1 MSASPA
7 DRGRRSGTNLA
18 AFVLGVPVAAAI
30 IAAFHF
36 GPIASTEAARY
47 LKHEVECVEVLM
59 ACVALA
65 GLVAKMWSS
74 RRERAALNRD
84 LVPAWDGKTTPV
96 ADAAGLLAALD
107 RQPSRWKNTYLG
119 RRIGAVLEFLCS
131 RGSASELDD
140 QMRSLADA
148 DAVALEGSYAL
159 IRFITWAVPILGFL
173 GTVLGITQS
182 IANISPEQL
191 EKDLGSVTHGLALA
205 FDATALA
212 LGLTMIVMF
221 VNYLAER
228 LEQGVL
234 EQVDSFVERQ
244 LAHRFERIDGEAN
257 DFVGALRLQSQQLMQ
272 TTGQLVEKQAEVWA
286 LALDQAEK
294 RRTEAE
300 QQVQG
305 RLTGA
310 LETAL
315 EQTLE
320 AHAKRLASLEKQ
332 SGTQTA
338 ALLEKITALAAS
350 VRDAGRD
357 QQALLAKIASGLNG
371 QADALARLQEG
382 EKQLLILQDT
392 LQHNLNTLAGA
403 GTFEQAVHS
412 LTAAIHLLTLHSTP
426 KHVEPVKLHR
436 PGAAA

>member
-1 MSASPA
+1 MSATTA

-30 IAAFHF
+30 VAAFHY
-36 GPIASTEAARY
+36 GPLAATEAARY
-47 LKHEVECVEVLM
+47 LKHEVECVEVVM

-65 GLVAKMWSS
+65 GLVAKLWSS
-74 RRERAALNRD
+74 RRERAALRRD
-84 LVPAWDGKTTPV
+84 LVPAWDGKTVPV
-96 ADAAGLLAALD
+96 ADAAGLLATFD
-107 RQPSRWKNTYLG
+107 RQPRRWKNTYLG
-119 RRIGAVLEFLCS
+119 RRIAAVLDFLCS
-131 RGSASELDD
+131 RGSAAELDD
-140 QMRSLADA
+140 QMRSLADL
-148 DAVALEGSYAL
+148 DAVSLEGSYAL

-221 VNYLAER
+221 VNYLTER
-228 LEQGVL
+228 AEQGVL
-234 EQVDSFVERQ
+234 EQVDNFVDRQ
-244 LAHRFERIDGEAN
+244 LAHRFERSETESN
-257 DFVGALRLQSQQLMQ
+257 DFVAVLRQQSQQLVQ

-286 LALDQAEK
+286 KALDQAEK
-294 RRTEAE
+294 RRSDNE
-300 QQVQG
+300 QQMHG

-320 AHAKRLASLEKQ
+320 AHAKRLAALEKQ
-332 SGTQTA
+332 NGTHTA
-338 ALLEKITALAAS
+338 ALLDRITALAAA
-350 VRDAGRD
+350 VRDSGRD
-357 QQALLAKIASGLNG
+357 QQALLAKIATGLNG
-371 QADALARLQEG
+371 QAEALSRLQEG
-382 EKQLLILQDT
+382 EKQLVVLQES
-392 LQHNLNTLAGA
+392 LQQNLDTLAGA
-403 GTFEQAVHS
+403 GAFEQAVHS
-412 LTAAIHLLTLHSTP
+412 LTAAIHLLTLHSGP
-426 KHVEPVKLHR
+426 KHADPVILRR